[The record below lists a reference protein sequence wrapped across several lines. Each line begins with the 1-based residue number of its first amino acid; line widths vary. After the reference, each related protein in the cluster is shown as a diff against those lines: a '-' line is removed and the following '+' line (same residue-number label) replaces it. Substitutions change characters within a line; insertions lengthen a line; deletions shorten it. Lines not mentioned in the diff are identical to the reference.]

1 MCQDNLCL
9 FMRTPSRVPEHCV
22 RRGGIIQFPSVSR
35 ACHIEK
41 ERERERERRG
51 GGGESVLQIAPRGV
65 VDPPAKSPQ
74 SYLSCLLPPLSLS
87 LSLSLCGADEPFLV
101 LAEARKNRRRV
112 GTRLDYRGISI
123 ASFRCRHADLP
134 AILFDRRTIPA
145 GTGRGWFTR
154 SGKLP
159 RARART
165 HVSSK
170 TDRPGVMSIDQ
181 MKFVS

>member
-1 MCQDNLCL
+1 VLIYENTVSCSGTLCST
-9 FMRTPSRVPEHCV
+9 RWNNSISER
-22 RRGGIIQFPSVSR
+22 
-35 ACHIEK
+35 IEGMSYRK
-41 ERERERERRG
+41 RERERERERG
-51 GGGESVLQIAPRGV
+51 GGWGGERSPNCSTWSRRSASKVPSKLSILLAP
-65 VDPPAKSPQ
+65 
-74 SYLSCLLPPLSLS
+74 PPLSLS